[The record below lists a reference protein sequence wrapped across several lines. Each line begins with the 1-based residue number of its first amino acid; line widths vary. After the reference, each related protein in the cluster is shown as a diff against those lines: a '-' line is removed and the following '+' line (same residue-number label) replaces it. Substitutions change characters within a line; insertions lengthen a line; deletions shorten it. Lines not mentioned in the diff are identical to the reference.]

1 MGGGRS
7 PDRGSSSGS
16 VTERT
21 DRLTAA
27 YAWQEPQVV
36 EEPDFDPS
44 IDAPFLEGFS
54 PLLFLTCVPCVLC
67 SVSCVGRVLLGA
79 LRVADSFRRVGCGV
93 QMCHTRPR

>member
-7 PDRGSSSGS
+7 ADRGSSSGS
-16 VTERT
+16 VAERT

-44 IDAPFLEGFS
+44 IDAPFLQGLS
-54 PLLFLTCVPCVLC
+54 PLFYGHKCVPCVLC
-67 SVSCVGRVLLGA
+67 AVSCVRCQLTRSVVLA
-79 LRVADSFRRVGCGV
+79 AV
-93 QMCHTRPR
+93 QTCHTRPR